1 MKKLFFEEVESL
13 IFEPIIFSGKIDN
26 LLEYDAVLQGYNP
39 FQRLNDEDEGEGVY
53 TNKYL

>member
-1 MKKLFFEEVESL
+1 LKKLFFEEVESL